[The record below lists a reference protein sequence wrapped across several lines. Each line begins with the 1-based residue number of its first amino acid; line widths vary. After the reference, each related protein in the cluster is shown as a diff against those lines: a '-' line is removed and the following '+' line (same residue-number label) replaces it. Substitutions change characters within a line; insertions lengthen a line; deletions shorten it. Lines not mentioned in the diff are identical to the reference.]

1 MDASWNWEWMTPG
14 ECADWWNDLM
24 RRKTDEVLQKVD
36 ANSTVGFAIHWGAYS
51 MNDVAEMFVIDPLR
65 LGRGCGEA
73 TTTGSW
79 WKAGWGVV
87 TDIGRATAFLPLGKL
102 VKAIPKKLPAPKIP
116 MPEMPRPPV
125 PLAVKPPVPFT
136 AAPTASKANTAVAA
150 MYRKL
155 FYFADP
161 AGDKGICAFV
171 SLTQALKHTGR
182 IFAKIEDIAHLVGVK
197 PCAEFFS
204 KLEGQAPHSINQ
216 IVDWLT
222 KLHVNPI
229 PFPQI
234 RNVEALMKFAET
246 SKFEGVYVFGIRW
259 MMPEMAAGK
268 PVLNEVGHLMYV
280 GRTASGEVR
289 IFDRSGHAVKNLY
302 ELEKLVPGY
311 KGISLAGQFGEAN
324 FPILIENAKLIEKT
338 VKGVKAVAGG
348 AFAGTLSIMIPVRV
362 FAFMT
367 GKK

>member
-1 MDASWNWEWMTPG
+1 MDTPWNWDWMTPG

-24 RRKTDEVLQKVD
+24 RKKTGQILQKVD
-36 ANSTVGFAIHWGAYS
+36 ASSTIGFAIHWGTYS
-51 MNDVAEMFVIDPLR
+51 LNDVAEMFVIDPLR
-65 LGRGCGEA
+65 LGRGCAEA

-79 WKAGWGVV
+79 WKAGWGIV

-102 VKAIPKKLPAPKIP
+102 VKAIPKKLTGAKIP
-116 MPEMPRPPV
+116 MPEMP
-125 PLAVKPPVPFT
+125 KPPIANGAKSLAPFT
-136 AAPTASKANTAVAA
+136 AGPTASKANTAVAA
-150 MYRKL
+150 MYRNL

-182 IFAKIEDIAHLVGVK
+182 ILAKIEDIAKLVGVK
-197 PCAEFFS
+197 PCAAFFS
-204 KLEGQAPHSINQ
+204 ELEGKAPSAITQ
-216 IVDWLT
+216 IIDWLT
-222 KLHVNPI
+222 ALHVNPI
-229 PFPQI
+229 PLPNI
-234 RNVEALMKFAET
+234 RNVYDLMKFAEN

-259 MMPEMAAGK
+259 IMPVVEGGK
-268 PVLNEVGHLMYV
+268 TVLTDVGHMMYV
-280 GRTASGEVR
+280 GKTASGEVR

-311 KGISLAGQFGEAN
+311 KGISLASQFGEASY
-324 FPILIENAKLIEKT
+324 PILIENAKLIEQT
-338 VKGVKAVAGG
+338 ANGVKIAGVTFSG
-348 AFAGTLSIMIPVRV
+348 ALSIIIPVRV